1 MSRSRTRRQELPIET
16 SWRMVEGEHD
26 SFDTSLVP
34 PDEILD
40 EDIVLSSGP
49 SQLSNLSN
57 LSQLSQLSSQSN
69 GDWHIGGS
77 QDTSTIHDFIS
88 KADEE
93 RVIMR
98 SPFEPS
104 VPGAVRRSPR
114 AHNENTGSR
123 SPEPQ
128 FYMPKI
134 DVDSPRRTSSAGSAR
149 TVRPGDEQNIRQRRN
164 AGRNS
169 SKAKR
174 SAPKSLF
181 ADSASSPTMGERLSS
196 DIPHGIYNIL
206 SWCFGVLGMAL
217 RFAQKPLAIG
227 LALYLVFGGLILA
240 SNWLTHSFYA
250 ALSPIC
256 NIPGLTHLVDIP
268 FCPNTPGGA
277 RDRTRPIEF
286 DSLMSVEAAFEQ
298 VYEKSAT
305 GVSLPLEMKRSET
318 AIRDLRSMVK
328 FSKMQGKEELV
339 EHFTDFIDAA
349 SRASDDLQ
357 SFNVHV
363 GSAVDSVISLNRWTA
378 RYLNGLDAAEKASQG
393 LITNIVAKVFSPFQP
408 AVYSENTLAEKYVE
422 VTAMLSDKIDDLIKE
437 ATVVRGT
444 LVSAQGHLNIINE
457 WVYRTRG
464 DVEGMKK
471 GQIWELLLTLV
482 GANSGRKRTISEHL
496 KLLDEVDSQRNTALA
511 RVTELIRDL
520 QIMKLELEQLRDATA
535 APASLG
541 EPQSGP
547 LTIDYHID
555 TINAG
560 VERLQTARRRIREIE
575 NDRVKEALIRG
586 KEAQRQIGAS

>member
-34 PDEILD
+34 PDELLD

-49 SQLSNLSN
+49 SQLSN

-88 KADEE
+88 KADDE

-114 AHNENTGSR
+114 SQDQNNASR
-123 SPEPQ
+123 SPEPE
-128 FYMPKI
+128 FYMPRI
-134 DVDSPRRTSSAGSAR
+134 DVDSPRRASSAGSAQ
-149 TVRPGDEQNIRQRRN
+149 TIKPGDEQGVRQRRTVGKKS
-164 AGRNS
+164 ATRT
-169 SKAKR
+169 R
-174 SAPKSLF
+174 LSAPKSLF
-181 ADSASSPTMGERLSS
+181 AESEPSPTMAERLSA
-196 DIPHGIYNIL
+196 DIPHGLYNIL
-206 SWCFGVLGMAL
+206 SWSFGVVAMAL
-217 RFAQKPLAIG
+217 RYAQKPLAIG

-256 NIPGLTHLVDIP
+256 NIPGLALVVDFP
-268 FCPNTPGGA
+268 FCSTGPNGA
-277 RDRTRPIEF
+277 RDRKQPIEF

-318 AIRDLRSMVK
+318 AIRDLRTMVK
-328 FSKMQGKEELV
+328 FSHVQGKEELV
-339 EHFTDFIDAA
+339 DHFTDFIDTA
-349 SRASDDLQ
+349 SKASDDLQ

-363 GSAVDSVISLNRWTA
+363 GSAVDAVISLNRWTA
-378 RYLNGLDAAEKASQG
+378 RYIDGLVASEKASQG
-393 LITNIVAKVFSPFQP
+393 LITDVVAKVFSPFQP
-408 AVYSENTLAEKYVE
+408 AVYTERNLADKYIE
-422 VTAMLSDKIDDLIKE
+422 VTALVSDRIEDLIKE
-437 ATVVRGT
+437 ALAVRGT
-444 LVSAQGHLNIINE
+444 LVSAQGHLNTINE

-471 GQIWELLLTLV
+471 GPIWELLLTLV
-482 GANSGRKRTISEHL
+482 GASSGRKRTIVEQL
-496 KLLDEVDSQRNTALA
+496 KLLAEVDSQRNTALA

-520 QIMKLELEQLRDATA
+520 QTMKLELEQLRDATA

-547 LTIDYHID
+547 LTLDYHVD

-586 KEAQRQIGAS
+586 KEAQRQIDAS

>member
-1 MSRSRTRRQELPIET
+1 
-16 SWRMVEGEHD
+16 MVDGEHD

-34 PDEILD
+34 PDELFD
-40 EDIVLSSGP
+40 EDVVLSSGP

-57 LSQLSQLSSQSN
+57 LSQLSQHSSQSN

-77 QDTSTIHDFIS
+77 QDTSTIQDFIS
-88 KADEE
+88 KADDE

-114 AHNENTGSR
+114 SQNQNNESR

-128 FYMPKI
+128 FYMPKV
-134 DVDSPRRTSSAGSAR
+134 DVDTPRRASSAGSA
-149 TVRPGDEQNIRQRRN
+149 TTIKPGDQQNVRQRRA
-164 AGRNS
+164 AGPNPTRS
-169 SKAKR
+169 RR

-181 ADSASSPTMGERLSS
+181 ADSDSGPSPTMGERMSS
-196 DIPHGIYNIL
+196 DISHGLYSIL
-206 SWCFGVLGMAL
+206 SWFLGVLGMAFS
-217 RFAQKPLAIG
+217 FAQKPLAIG

-240 SNWLTHSFYA
+240 SNWLTHSFYS

-256 NIPGLTHLVDIP
+256 NIPGLSHVVDIP
-268 FCPNTPGGA
+268 FCPTTSDGG
-277 RDRTRPIEF
+277 RDRSRPVEF

-318 AIRDLRSMVK
+318 AIRDLRNMVK
-328 FSKMQGKEELV
+328 FSKIQGKEELV
-339 EHFTDFIDAA
+339 DHFTDFIDAA
-349 SRASDDLQ
+349 SKASDDLQ

-378 RYLNGLDAAEKASQG
+378 RYLNSLDAAEKASQG
-393 LITNIVAKVFSPFQP
+393 LITGIVAKVFSPFQP
-408 AVYSENTLAEKYVE
+408 AAYSEYKLADKYIE
-422 VTAMLSDKIDDLIKE
+422 VTAMLSEKIDDLIKE
-437 ATVVRGT
+437 AIVVRGT

-464 DVEGMKK
+464 DVQGMKK
-471 GQIWELLLTLV
+471 DRIWEMLLALV
-482 GANSGRKRTISEHL
+482 GADSGRRRTIGEHL
-496 KLLDEVDSQRNTALA
+496 KLLDEVDSQRNTALV

-520 QIMKLELEQLRDATA
+520 QTMKLELEQLRDATA
-535 APASLG
+535 APATLG

-586 KEAQRQIGAS
+586 KEAQRQIDAS

>member
-1 MSRSRTRRQELPIET
+1 
-16 SWRMVEGEHD
+16 MVEGEHD

-34 PDEILD
+34 PDELFD
-40 EDIVLSSGP
+40 DDVVLSSGP

-57 LSQLSQLSSQSN
+57 LSQLSSHSN

-77 QDTSTIHDFIS
+77 QDTSTIQDFIS
-88 KADEE
+88 KADDE

-114 AHNENTGSR
+114 SQHQNNESR

-134 DVDSPRRTSSAGSAR
+134 DVDTSRRASSAGSAA
-149 TVRPGDEQNIRQRRN
+149 TIKPADHTNVRQRRG
-164 AGRNS
+164 AGQS
-169 SKAKR
+169 STRSRR

-181 ADSASSPTMGERLSS
+181 ADSDSGPSPTVGERMSS
-196 DIPHGIYNIL
+196 DISHGLYGIL
-206 SWCFGVLGMAL
+206 SWFLGVLGMAFS
-217 RFAQKPLAIG
+217 FAQKPLAIG

-240 SNWLTHSFYA
+240 SNWLTHSFYS

-256 NIPGLTHLVDIP
+256 NIPGLSHVVDIP
-268 FCPNTPGGA
+268 FCPTTSDGA
-277 RDRTRPIEF
+277 RDRSRPVEF

-318 AIRDLRSMVK
+318 AIRDLRNMVK
-328 FSKMQGKEELV
+328 FSKIQGKEELV
-339 EHFTDFIDAA
+339 DHFTDFIDAA
-349 SRASDDLQ
+349 SKASDDLQ

-378 RYLNGLDAAEKASQG
+378 RYLNSLDAAEKASQG
-393 LITNIVAKVFSPFQP
+393 LITGIVAKVFSPFQP
-408 AVYSENTLAEKYVE
+408 AAYSEYKLADKYIE
-422 VTAMLSDKIDDLIKE
+422 VTAMLSEKIDDLIKE
-437 ATVVRGT
+437 AIVVRGT

-464 DVEGMKK
+464 DVQGMKK
-471 GQIWELLLTLV
+471 DRIWEMLLALV
-482 GANSGRKRTISEHL
+482 GADSGRRRTIGEHL
-496 KLLDEVDSQRNTALA
+496 KLLDEVDSQRNTALV

-520 QIMKLELEQLRDATA
+520 QTMKLELEQLRDATA
-535 APASLG
+535 APATLG

-586 KEAQRQIGAS
+586 KEAQRQIDAS

>member
-1 MSRSRTRRQELPIET
+1 
-16 SWRMVEGEHD
+16 MVEGEHD

-34 PDEILD
+34 PDELLD

-57 LSQLSQLSSQSN
+57 LSQLSHLSSQSN

-88 KADEE
+88 KADDE

-114 AHNENTGSR
+114 AQNQHDGSR
-123 SPEPQ
+123 SPEPE

-134 DVDSPRRTSSAGSAR
+134 DVDSPRRASSAGSAR
-149 TVRPGDEQNIRQRRN
+149 TIKPGDEQVVRQRLR
-164 AGRNS
+164 AGKTSATVR
-169 SKAKR
+169 R
-174 SAPKSLF
+174 PAPKSLF
-181 ADSASSPTMGERLSS
+181 ADSGPSPSMGERMSS
-196 DIPHGIYNIL
+196 DIPHGLYNVL
-206 SWCFGVLGMAL
+206 NWFLGVIGMAFSL
-217 RFAQKPLAIG
+217 AQKPLAICLAIYLLFYGLG
-227 LALYLVFGGLILA
+227 LA
-240 SNWLTHSFYA
+240 STWLTHSFQA

-256 NIPGLTHLVDIP
+256 DIPGLAHVVDFP
-268 FCPNTPGGA
+268 FCPAGSNGA
-277 RDRTRPIEF
+277 RGRKEPVEF

-305 GVSLPLEMKRSET
+305 GVSLPYEMKRSET
-318 AIRDLRSMVK
+318 AIRDLRTMVK
-328 FSKMQGKEELV
+328 FSNLQGKEDLV
-339 EHFTDFIDAA
+339 DHFTDFVDAA
-349 SRASDDLQ
+349 NKASDDLQ

-363 GSAVDSVISLNRWTA
+363 GSAVDTVIGINKWTT
-378 RYLNGLDAAEKASQG
+378 RYLSGLDAAEKASQG
-393 LITNIVAKVFSPFQP
+393 LITGLVAKVFSPFQP
-408 AVYSENTLAEKYVE
+408 AIYDQRNLADKYVE
-422 VTAMLSDKIDDLIKE
+422 VTALLSDKIEDLIRE
-437 ATVVRGT
+437 AIAVKRT
-444 LVSAQGHLNIINE
+444 LEIAQEHLRTIHE

-471 GQIWELLLTLV
+471 GDIWELLLTLV
-482 GANSGRKRTISEHL
+482 RANSGRKRTIGEHL
-496 KLLDEVDSQRNTALA
+496 KLLDEVDSQRNTALV
-511 RVTELIRDL
+511 RVTELILDL
-520 QIMKLELEQLRDATA
+520 QTMKMELEELRDATS

-560 VERLQTARRRIREIE
+560 VERLQVARRRIREIE

-586 KEAQRQIGAS
+586 KEAQRQIEAS